1 MKLKM
6 LVLNKERNN
15 ILHSKLY
22 SYNSSPT
29 LFNKYKINDLIF
41 NKKKRLVSIFKDH
54 LIFDDHS
61 EFLNSYY
68 LKSISEIYFKIFL
81 ISKEFYTKDFVNFKI
96 NKIMINNIQ
105 SKLNIK
111 KRKNSQTEK
120 KIAYNSINIRKNIEK
135 QSESTTL
142 KNSLYYP
149 SKENSKTIDLEYKG
163 DYNKELYLSNNGSKI
178 QKEESIISF
187 YKEDS
192 LFQKKPEIKIL
203 KVLSFNFRRN
213 NNKNKLKEKK
223 YNNNKTVNKL
233 NKKKDFSLN
242 DHLNLNKTLPKKN
255 PSTKTFYPIKLQFK
269 SREKKNSKYLNEI
282 IENDSHTN
290 FSSNNT
296 QKSSFVTTNSNKSI
310 HMFNTEKKNIKNKS
324 SKIKKRKLNL
334 NSYNKVQQIFKKN
347 TIKLVNNFNYNNN
360 NHYIRNFSL
369 NNICKTEI
377 SKEDKIKKHNLNN
390 IKNNNNGNNKSEK
403 KIKNKSINSSQ
414 FVPYKSNIKYYSKV
428 KKDKKSYFSLI
439 ENNNEKPKKLK
450 FFFPGICNE
459 RIKLINKIIKK

>member
-6 LVLNKERNN
+6 LVLNKQRNN

-120 KIAYNSINIRKNIEK
+120 KIEYNSINIRKNIEK

-203 KVLSFNFRRN
+203 KVLTFNFRR
-213 NNKNKLKEKK
+213 NKNKLKEKK

-255 PSTKTFYPIKLQFK
+255 PSNKSFYPIKLQFK

-310 HMFNTEKKNIKNKS
+310 HMFNTEKKI
-324 SKIKKRKLNL
+324 
-334 NSYNKVQQIFKKN
+334 
-347 TIKLVNNFNYNNN
+347 
-360 NHYIRNFSL
+360 
-369 NNICKTEI
+369 
-377 SKEDKIKKHNLNN
+377 
-390 IKNNNNGNNKSEK
+390 
-403 KIKNKSINSSQ
+403 
-414 FVPYKSNIKYYSKV
+414 
-428 KKDKKSYFSLI
+428 
-439 ENNNEKPKKLK
+439 
-450 FFFPGICNE
+450 
-459 RIKLINKIIKK
+459 